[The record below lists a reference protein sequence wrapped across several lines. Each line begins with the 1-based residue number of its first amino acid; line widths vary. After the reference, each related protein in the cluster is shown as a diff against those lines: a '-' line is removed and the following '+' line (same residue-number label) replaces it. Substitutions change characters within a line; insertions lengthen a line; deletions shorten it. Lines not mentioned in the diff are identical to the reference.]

1 MDVRKVMVEVD
12 DRVAYDLAGAVVGDV
27 APAVDGEEF
36 KTVLFELLLVH
47 EKVFHFSAL
56 AQSENRRM
64 LHKQKVICGFLS
76 SFWMF
81 SIGQF

>member
-1 MDVRKVMVEVD
+1 MVEVD

-27 APAVDGEEF
+27 AAAVDGEEF

-47 EKVFHFSAL
+47 KKVLHLSTL
-56 AQSENRRM
+56 AQSEDWRVF
-64 LHKQKVICGFLS
+64 HKEEVIRGFLS
-76 SFWMF
+76 GFRMF

>member
-1 MDVRKVMVEVD
+1 MVEVD
-12 DRVAYDLAGAVVGDV
+12 DRVSYDLAGAVVGDV
-27 APAVDGEEF
+27 AAAIDGKEF
-36 KTVLFELLLVH
+36 KTVLFKLLLVH

-64 LHKQKVICGFLS
+64 LDEEEVIRGFLS
-76 SFWMF
+76 GFRMF